1 MTLSTNKRQLDEIDS
16 GTEPTHLPLHV
27 QISEMLA
34 REIHA
39 GLLLDGARLPPERTL
54 AAQLG
59 IAVGTLRKALTDL
72 HQKGLLERIQGSG
85 NYVRTNNK
93 ASTIY
98 SLFRL
103 ELIKGGGLPT
113 ASVLSVKR
121 VKKPRNLPAFGQS
134 DSAHRIRRIRR
145 LNGIKAA
152 VEEIWLDGSCAD
164 VVDESE
170 LSDSMYQYYKE
181 SLGLWIENAEDKLSV
196 KTLPNWAPGSEDD
209 MHAAWGFVERFSWN
223 NAGVTVEY
231 SRTWFDPKTTRYVAR
246 WK

>member
-1 MTLSTNKRQLDEIDS
+1 MTLKKRPLPAIQP
-16 GTEPTHLPLHV
+16 GTQTTHLPLHV
-27 QISEMLA
+27 QVSEMLA

-54 AAQLG
+54 ATQLG

-113 ASVLSVKR
+113 ASVLSVKHI
-121 VKKPRNLPAFGQS
+121 KKPRKLPAFGQS
-134 DSAHRIRRIRR
+134 ESAHRIRRIRW

-152 VEEIWLDGSCAD
+152 VEEIWLDDAYAD
-164 VVDESE
+164 TVDESD
-170 LSDSMYQYYKE
+170 LSDSMYQYYKD
-181 SLGLWIENAEDKLSV
+181 SLGLWIQNAEDKLSV
-196 KTLPNWAPGSEDD
+196 RTLPDWAPGGEDD
-209 MHAAWGFVERFSWN
+209 VDSAWGFVERLSWN

-231 SRTWFDPKTTRYVAR
+231 SRTWFDPNTTRYVAR